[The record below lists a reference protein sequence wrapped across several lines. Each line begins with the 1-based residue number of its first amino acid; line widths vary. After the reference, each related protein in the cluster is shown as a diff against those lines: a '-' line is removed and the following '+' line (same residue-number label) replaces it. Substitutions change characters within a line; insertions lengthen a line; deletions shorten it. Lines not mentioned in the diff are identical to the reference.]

1 MLTMTRSMRVVLADD
16 HAVLRDGLARSLERL
31 GYQVVAQV
39 GDGRSAIAKAEELE
53 PDLALMD
60 VSMPVMDGLAAAR
73 TIHLR
78 MPSLPIVMLSMHDEP
93 EMLEEAR
100 QCGATSYITK
110 DCTLE
115 ELAQT
120 LSEAVASKVPDRAG
134 SGQTSHGPD
143 RRGETIISDRELE
156 VLSLLAEGAN
166 TAEIGQRLYISQKT
180 VKNHLYSIYQ
190 KLDVGDRTQAVL
202 RAMRIGLVSLG

>member
-1 MLTMTRSMRVVLADD
+1 MTRSMRVVLADD

-39 GDGRSAIAKAEELE
+39 GDGRSAIAKAEELN

-120 LSEAVASKVPDRAG
+120 LCEAVASKVSARG
-134 SGQTSHGPD
+134 SASGRNSPGCD
-143 RRGETIISDRELE
+143 RRAETAISDRELE